1 MSRVRY
7 PDVNAAPRAAFLYPW
22 QAPVALLAVLL
33 LAGCEANS
41 VNSIAPAADA
51 ASLGPPRSIGDVQG
65 GSARSPYEGRVVNL
79 QGVVTGNFV
88 SGLEGFFMQDASG
101 AEDGDRATSDALFVR
116 WSRGKLPKV
125 RRGDRLAVSGKVE
138 EIGDGEHRLTALSD
152 ASIEVLGRAAV
163 SATVITEAPAR
174 AQDWEALEGMWLRIP
189 GPLTV
194 SSNRGLLRY
203 GELHVAFGERLRTP
217 TDVQAPGAKARA
229 HAEENQRRGLI
240 LDDARSAE
248 YPNKLWY
255 LPEPLSDAAPLR
267 AGSIVHGV
275 EGLLDSRYGSWRLQ
289 LTESL
294 SRVEQAPRP
303 PLPVLPAG
311 LRLASLNL
319 LNYFNGNGRGGG
331 FPTERGASSRAEL
344 DRQRKK
350 HVAVLQALQPD
361 IAALSELENDPED
374 EHSALNDLLRALN
387 EALGPD
393 GDYAAVGGA
402 DVGRNATRVG
412 IIYRRSRVEPLGT
425 PASLVDGPFVEHSRA
440 PLAQSFRDLANGRS
454 LTVVANHF
462 KSKGGCPN
470 GDDGDP
476 ADRDLGD
483 GQGCW
488 NATRM
493 ASARAL
499 DLWLKSA
506 PTGIDSPH
514 RVLLGDLNAYT
525 REDPLRLLRSLG
537 WRDAM
542 PIRGSERQHHSFV
555 WAGQAGSLDHALVSP
570 SLAGAIDAALT
581 WSINS
586 DEAEIFDYN
595 LENRPAELYS
605 ATPLATSDHDPL
617 IVVLDLARAAP

>member
-1 MSRVRY
+1 MRHVRY
-7 PDVNAAPRAAFLYPW
+7 RDVNAALRAAFLYPW
-22 QAPVALLAVLL
+22 RARAAVLALIL
-33 LAGCEANS
+33 LGGCDAGS
-41 VNSIAPAADA
+41 VSPLQPATDP

-116 WSRGKLPKV
+116 WNRGKLPKV

-138 EIGDGEHRLTALSD
+138 EIGEGEHRLTALSD
-152 ASIEVLGRAAV
+152 ARIEVLGRAAV
-163 SATVITEAPAR
+163 SATLLTAPPAR

-194 SSNRGLLRY
+194 SGNRGLLRF
-203 GELHVAFGERLRTP
+203 GELHVAFGERLRIP

-229 HAEENQRRGLI
+229 QAEENQRRGLI
-240 LDDARSAE
+240 LDDARNAE
-248 YPNKLWY
+248 YPSKLWY

-267 AGSIVHGV
+267 AGSVVHGA
-275 EGLLDSRYGSWRLQ
+275 EGLLDSRYGRWRLQ

-294 SRVEQAPRP
+294 SRVEHAPRP
-303 PLPVLPAG
+303 SVPVLPEG

-331 FPTERGASSRAEL
+331 FPTERGASTRAEL

-350 HVAVLQALQPD
+350 HVAVLLALQPD
-361 IAALSELENDPED
+361 IAALSELENDRDD
-374 EHSALNDLLRALN
+374 ERSAQNDLLRALN
-387 EALGPD
+387 EVLGKQ
-393 GDYAAVGGA
+393 GDYAIVSGA

-412 IIYRRSRVEPLGT
+412 LLYRHSRVEPIGQ
-425 PASLVDGPFVEHSRA
+425 PASLVDGTFAEHSRP
-440 PLAQSFRDLANGRS
+440 PLAQSFRERASGRV

-462 KSKGGCPN
+462 KSKGGCPA
-470 GDDGDP
+470 GDQGDP

-488 NATRM
+488 NATRI

-506 PTGIDSPH
+506 PTGIDTPH

-542 PIRGSERQHHSFV
+542 PIRGTDLNHHSYV
-555 WAGQAGSLDHALVSP
+555 WAGEAGSLDHALVSP

-581 WSINS
+581 WPINS

-595 LENRPAELYS
+595 LENRPADLYS

-617 IVVLDLARAAP
+617 VVVLDLARAAP